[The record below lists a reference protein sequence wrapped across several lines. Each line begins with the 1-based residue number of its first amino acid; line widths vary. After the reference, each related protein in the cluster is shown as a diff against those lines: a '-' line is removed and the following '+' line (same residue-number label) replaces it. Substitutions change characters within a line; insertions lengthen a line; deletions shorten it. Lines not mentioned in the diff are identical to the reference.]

1 MNRAFAV
8 KGGYLP
14 SHHSKLLS
22 NLPVSL
28 VPPPFSSGQSVV
40 CSLTNT
46 SPFFSKTRCEAIL
59 SKSAN
64 YNKPIQHISSTLTT
78 TSTFPQMPITHR
90 SNSADPHPRPQPSLQ
105 NDTNHLTPHT
115 LPTPPRIQHIPEI
128 PHLIRRRTS
137 SHLLRTDRFI
147 MEMI

>member
-1 MNRAFAV
+1 MKRAFAV

-64 YNKPIQHISSTLTT
+64 YNKPIQHISSTL
-78 TSTFPQMPITHR
+78 ITNLNVPSNANNSPLQLCR
-90 SNSADPHPRPQPSLQ
+90 SPSKASAIPPKRHQPSHSPHPS
-105 NDTNHLTPHT
+105 H
-115 LPTPPRIQHIPEI
+115 PTPDPAHTRNP
-128 PHLIRRRTS
+128 TS
-137 SHLLRTDRFI
+137 DQAADELSPPQD
-147 MEMI
+147 